1 MKQVIILNLPCVK
14 EFLIEL
20 RQVVKAVHQVS
31 GRLVKL
37 KCQLSH
43 IKKQVA
49 GIDNKKL
56 SNIDWGEYF
65 ISIVSVCPWSLAYW
79 TKQKVDVTRW
89 RGESNVQELGDYVA
103 RMWIHPN
110 ASARRLSD
118 IHHRLNNTRRHEEWL
133 YSHNTLGDYSTPV
146 PVLIQQ
152 NLETLTR
159 ARSAIKEKSHGNA

>member
-1 MKQVIILNLPCVK
+1 M
-14 EFLIEL
+14 
-20 RQVVKAVHQVS
+20 
-31 GRLVKL
+31 
-37 KCQLSH
+37 
-43 IKKQVA
+43 

-56 SNIDWGEYF
+56 SNIDWKEYF

-79 TKQKVDVTRW
+79 TKQKIDVIRW
-89 RGESNVQELGDYVA
+89 RGESNIVELGDYVA

-118 IHHRLNNTRRHEEWL
+118 IHHRLNNTRRHEEGL

-152 NLETLTR
+152 NLEILTR
-159 ARSAIKEKSHGNA
+159 ARNAIKEKSHGNA

>member
-1 MKQVIILNLPCVK
+1 M
-14 EFLIEL
+14 
-20 RQVVKAVHQVS
+20 QVV
-31 GRLVKL
+31 
-37 KCQLSH
+37 
-43 IKKQVA
+43 

-65 ISIVSVCPWSLAYW
+65 INIVSVCPWSLAYW

-89 RGESNVQELGDYVA
+89 RGESNVQELRDYVA

-110 ASARRLSD
+110 ASERRQSD

-152 NLETLTR
+152 NLEILTR
-159 ARSAIKEKSHGNA
+159 ARNAKGEKSWQCIKME

>member
-1 MKQVIILNLPCVK
+1 M
-14 EFLIEL
+14 
-20 RQVVKAVHQVS
+20 
-31 GRLVKL
+31 
-37 KCQLSH
+37 
-43 IKKQVA
+43 

-56 SNIDWGEYF
+56 FNIDWEEYF

-118 IHHRLNNTRRHEEWL
+118 IHHRLNKSRLHEEWL
-133 YSHNTLGDYSTPV
+133 YSHNLLGDYSTPV

-152 NLETLTR
+152 NLMILKR
-159 ARSAIKEKSHGNA
+159 ARNAIKEKSHGNA